1 MPTVSLAPPVESTIE
16 VVSPAPRRVW
26 RDLLAQQGPHP
37 VEATPDWMDCI
48 TSSGRHTD
56 ASRWYRLG
64 DRSVVVPLAAPRYGG
79 RLAPLSSLPFDW
91 GYGGILTGSSDLQ
104 PDEIAMILNDLAHL
118 PTLRLRLSLTPGTPA
133 AWASAAEYRFPAI
146 DTRTV
151 HLLDLTEGLDAVLS
165 RYSTNRRKS
174 VRRAER
180 RGVEVEVDRT
190 GRRLPVFYELFD
202 KSIERWA
209 AEQHEPLALC
219 RYRNHRANS
228 RAKLATVAQ
237 RLGDRCAVWTAWVDG
252 KPAAASIVLR
262 NGAYLTGFKSAAD
275 VREFGSTGAVDLLK
289 TAIIA
294 DGCATGAAVYDLGES
309 RPGSNLAKFKAAYG
323 AREHHVHVIERERLP
338 LRRTEDLVRTAVRRA
353 VGFHDR

>member
-1 MPTVSLAPPVESTIE
+1 MASLTLAPRLDRTVE

-26 RDLLAQQGPHP
+26 RDLLEQQGPHP
-37 VEATPDWMDCI
+37 IEATPDWMDCI
-48 TSSGRHTD
+48 TAAGRLVD

-64 DRSVVVPLAAPRYGG
+64 DRTVVVPLAGPRYGS
-79 RLAPLSSLPFDW
+79 RLAPLSSWPFDW
-91 GYGGILTGSSDLQ
+91 GYGGIVTGGGDLA
-104 PDEIAMILNDLAHL
+104 PEEIAMILDDLAQL
-118 PTLRLRLSLTPGTPA
+118 PTVRLRLSLTPGTPPT
-133 AWASAAEYRFPAI
+133 WTSAAADRFPAI

-151 HLLDLTEGLDAVLS
+151 HLVDLAGGLDAVLGG
-165 RYSTNRRKS
+165 YATNRRKS

-190 GRRLPVFYELFD
+190 GRRLSVFYELFD

-228 RAKLATVAQ
+228 RAKLATVAR

-262 NGAYLTGFKSAAD
+262 NGPYLTGFKSAAD

-294 DGCATGAAVYDLGES
+294 DGCATGAVVYDLGEA

-323 AREHHVHVIERERLP
+323 AREHDVHVIERERLP
-338 LRRTEDLVRTAVRRA
+338 LRQTEDLVRTAVRRA